1 MKTSYLAATMI
12 AGLAVAGLAV
22 AGLASAATPAKPT
35 VAAIKVEK
43 TSWGKPD
50 LSGNWTNGS
59 LTTLERP
66 NDYGTRLVMTPE
78 EVKKVE
84 GAETAARDAGNAP
97 TNPNFTIKDLP
108 VDCGRGFTGVNC
120 GYNSGWVDPGST
132 VMRVG
137 GQPRTSFITSTPNGR
152 VPTMKPEAQAR
163 MQALQRAR
171 TGPGRA
177 QNDNPEGRSNGER
190 CLMSFG
196 FSSGPVMQPQ
206 LYNNN
211 YEFIQ
216 TPAELAIWVEMVHD
230 VRHIRIGAQH
240 RTDGVR
246 TWMGDSVA
254 HWEGDTLVA
263 ETINFSPQQGFRG
276 ADENLKVTERFT
288 RKSPTRLLYQFTV
301 SDPTVWDSDWGGE
314 YEFDRQ
320 NGQVYEYACHEGN
333 YALEGILAG
342 ARDEEKIAAAKTA
355 AK

>member
-1 MKTSYLAATMI
+1 MLKSLFAGAA
-12 AGLAVAGLAV
+12 LAVIAV
-22 AGLASAATPAKPT
+22 SAQAAEPVKPVAKP
-35 VAAIKVEK
+35 AAVSR

-66 NDYGTRLVMTPE
+66 TEYGNRQVLTPD

-84 GAETAARDAGNAP
+84 GAEAAARDAGNAP

-108 VDCGRGFTGVNC
+108 VDCGRGFTGTNC

-132 VMRVG
+132 VMRVHG
-137 GQPRTSFITSTPNGR
+137 EPRSSFITSTPNGR
-152 VPTMKPEAQAR
+152 VPAMKPEAQAK
-163 MQALQRAR
+163 MQAAQRAR
-171 TGPGRA
+171 LRPGAA
-177 QNDNPEGRSNGER
+177 QNDNPETRSNGER

-211 YEFIQ
+211 YQFVQ
-216 TPAELAIWVEMVHD
+216 TPDELAIWVEMVHD
-230 VRHIRIGAQH
+230 VRHIRIGAKH

-246 TWMGDSVA
+246 TWMGDSIA
-254 HWEGDTLVA
+254 WWEGDTLVA
-263 ETINFSPQQGFRG
+263 ETTNFSPQQNFRG
-276 ADENLKVTERFT
+276 ADENLKVTEKFT
-288 RKSPTRLLYQFTV
+288 RVSPGRLLYQFKV
-301 SDPTVWDSDWGGE
+301 EDPTVWETAWGGE
-314 YEFDRQ
+314 YEFNQ
-320 NGQVYEYACHEGN
+320 QTGQVYEYACHEGN

-342 ARDEEKIAAAKTA
+342 ARAEEVAAAGKTA

>member
-12 AGLAVAGLAV
+12 AGFAIAGLAQ
-22 AGLASAATPAKPT
+22 AATPAKP
-35 VAAIKVEK
+35 AAATKVEK

-66 NDYGTRLVMTPE
+66 NEYGTRQVMTPD

-132 VMRVG
+132 VMRVN

-152 VPTMKPEAQAR
+152 VPAMKPEAQAR

-216 TPAELAIWVEMVHD
+216 TPGELAIWVEMVHD
-230 VRHIRIGAQH
+230 VRHIRIGAEH

-301 SDPTVWDSDWGGE
+301 SDPSVWDSDWGGE